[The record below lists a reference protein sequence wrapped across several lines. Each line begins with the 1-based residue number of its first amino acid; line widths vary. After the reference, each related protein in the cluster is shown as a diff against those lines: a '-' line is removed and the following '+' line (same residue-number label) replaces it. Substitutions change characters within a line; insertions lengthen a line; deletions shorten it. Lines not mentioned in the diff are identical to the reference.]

1 MRSYWLR
8 ILLGAVAVF
17 AVGMIVVTM
26 VRHGRSQVESVLAS
40 SDPISIPLAFV
51 PFQLDGSKLGT
62 LEHVVVNRD
71 SPKKVS
77 SIDLQVKLDD
87 SLVAQGLAGCR
98 LAANIEDDSSGRGHV
113 NIHVNQLERRTFFF
127 CAPSDSGFEE
137 FGSVAFSP
145 GDVKVP
151 LLVPEQLA
159 DRLQSGDWA
168 DSTGAADAADSADAL
183 ADRADSIAEAA
194 QEKADS
200 GVARGMRA
208 AARAEARADSQGRA
222 HSRLGDSLR
231 AEGLRRADSIQRS
244 LARMAD
250 SLKAR

>member
-8 ILLGAVAVF
+8 ILLGAIAVF
-17 AVGMIVVTM
+17 AVGMIVVSM
-26 VRHGRSQVESVLAS
+26 IRRGRTRVESVLAS

-62 LEHVVVNRD
+62 LEHAVVNRD

-98 LAANIEDDSSGRGHV
+98 LAANIEDDSSGRGGHV
-113 NIHVNQLERRTFFF
+113 NLHVNQLERRTFFF

-151 LLVPEQLA
+151 LLVPEELA
-159 DRLQSGDWA
+159 GRLQSGDWA
-168 DSTGAADAADSADAL
+168 DSSDAADSADAM

-208 AARAEARADSQGRA
+208 APRAEARRDSLGRA

-244 LARMAD
+244 LAPMAD
-250 SLKAR
+250 SLGAR